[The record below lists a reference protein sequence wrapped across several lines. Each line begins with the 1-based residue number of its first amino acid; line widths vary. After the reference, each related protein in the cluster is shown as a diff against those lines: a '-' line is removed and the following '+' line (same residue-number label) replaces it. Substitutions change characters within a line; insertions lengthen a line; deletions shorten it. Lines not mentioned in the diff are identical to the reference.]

1 MLSINQIKVDQVICK
16 VTAINSAIS
25 EAEGI
30 DPDSIIS
37 LQPVFNTDPVDC
49 FIKQNGLSEMPII
62 VYLKKNPPFYA
73 TSMNNLHIFEFQLF
87 IINHESFLYCF
98 NFNKCCLL
106 QNGRKV

>member
-37 LQPVFNTDPVDC
+37 L
-49 FIKQNGLSEMPII
+49 
-62 VYLKKNPPFYA
+62 
-73 TSMNNLHIFEFQLF
+73 
-87 IINHESFLYCF
+87 
-98 NFNKCCLL
+98 
-106 QNGRKV
+106 